1 MVNRYVIGYRE
12 KLKRDQADIVKLA
25 YQTAAFTN
33 SKQRPRPLAYYL
45 GKIMNTNKKSKQK
58 AFEDIAWAK
67 EMDKKVADALKR
79 MEEMNHAGQTG
90 QNAG

>member
-1 MVNRYVIGYRE
+1 LWSFNRYVIGYRE

-45 GKIMNTNKKSKQK
+45 GKILNSDKKSKQK
-58 AFEDIAWAK
+58 ALKDIEWAK
-67 EMDKKVADALKR
+67 EMDKKVEEALKR
-79 MEEMNHAGQTG
+79 MEEKNHAG
-90 QNAG
+90 